1 MIKKLLKSQLQ
12 NIYLD
17 YGFLLVCLIPFSF
30 LLGTFFVNLNVI
42 LITIYFLINFK
53 KFNLKDFLK
62 EKEII
67 FFILFFSTICLS
79 SLLNQ
84 SNFVKSLLYLRF
96 LIFILAINF
105 IFLKIDRPKIEILK
119 KFIFISFLTVIISI
133 IIEFLLLKLDVIW
146 PNSSEFYRGKRYSGI
161 FFSEYI
167 AGWYLFIF
175 GSLLWIFSFSK
186 QYNFKLYSLLFVIFF
201 GIILSGSRSSLLS
214 FLFFAFVG
222 VIIKEIRFYN
232 IKFIF
237 TILIITFVSFKTNL
251 IPERYTT
258 EIYSYIYSQ
267 DLYNKEITE
276 EENKK
281 TDFFQRFK
289 NTQWGAHYLTSFE
302 MFKLKKF
309 LGHGIKSFR
318 EECSNSKYE
327 KIKSENYNIRC
338 STHPHLVFLELLSEG
353 GIFTTFFFYLA
364 NILILF
370 KAYKLRH
377 SDNRIFLITIVALS
391 LIIPFKPSGS
401 IFTTN
406 YATAYWFL
414 ISLIIYLIQ
423 NLKKL

>member
-1 MIKKLLKSQLQ
+1 M
-12 NIYLD
+12 
-17 YGFLLVCLIPFSF
+17 
-30 LLGTFFVNLNVI
+30 
-42 LITIYFLINFK
+42 
-53 KFNLKDFLK
+53 
-62 EKEII
+62 
-67 FFILFFSTICLS
+67 
-79 SLLNQ
+79 
-84 SNFVKSLLYLRF
+84 
-96 LIFILAINF
+96 IFILAINY
-105 IFLKIDRPKIEILK
+105 IFLKIGRPKIEILK
-119 KFIFISFLTVIISI
+119 KFIFISFSIVILSI

-146 PNSSEFYRGKRYSGI
+146 PNSNEHYRGKRYSGI

-175 GSLLWIFSFSK
+175 GTLLWIFSFSK
-186 QYNFKLYSLLFVIFF
+186 KHNFKLYSLLFIIFF

-214 FLFFAFVG
+214 FLFFVFAS

-232 IKFIF
+232 LKFIF
-237 TILIITFVSFKTNL
+237 TILIITFVSFKINL

-258 EIYSYIYSQ
+258 ELHSYIYNQ
-267 DLYNKEITE
+267 DAYNLNITK
-276 EENKK
+276 EENEK
-281 TDFFQRFK
+281 TYFLQRFK
-289 NTQWGAHYLTSFE
+289 NTHWGAHYLTSFE

-318 EECSNSKYE
+318 EECSNLKYE
-327 KIKSENYNIRC
+327 KIESENYDIRC

-364 NILILF
+364 NILMLF
-370 KAYKLRH
+370 KAYKSRH
-377 SDNRIFLITIVALS
+377 LDNRIFLITIVALS

-414 ISLIIYLIQ
+414 MSLIIYLIQ